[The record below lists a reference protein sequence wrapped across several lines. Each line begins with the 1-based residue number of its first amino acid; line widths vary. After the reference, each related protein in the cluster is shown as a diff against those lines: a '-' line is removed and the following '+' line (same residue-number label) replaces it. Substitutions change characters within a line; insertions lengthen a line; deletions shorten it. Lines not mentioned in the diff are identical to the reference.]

1 MKNTL
6 LRNPDL
12 DFLYIEKG
20 IDELLET
27 FVPDYCSKSEYSLEK
42 MIDNALTDYG
52 DYRKQM
58 KQKQPENFKE
68 NAIIVIDNTN
78 KIEDEIFL

>member
-1 MKNTL
+1 
-6 LRNPDL
+6 
-12 DFLYIEKG
+12 
-20 IDELLET
+20 
-27 FVPDYCSKSEYSLEK
+27 